1 LTAQYNTN
9 KEVKM
14 TKVLVIE
21 LSQEQQQELE
31 QVRDKAPKAYMR
43 ERAAALLKIAEGRT
57 GRQVALKGLLK
68 ARQPD
73 TIYRWVAR
81 YRAEGVG
88 GLSNRPGRGRKPAFF
103 PRYLEQQ
110 EVRLALLHLI
120 RREPSQLG
128 YQRSRW
134 SLAMLLQEC
143 DWLQLESEAGLSQLL
158 KRLKIRF
165 KQAREYVHS
174 PDPDYWDKLS
184 LIELARLRAYY
195 EPERFVLLYLD
206 ELSYYRWPSLAPA
219 YEALGSTQPLAAH
232 EPGPNTA
239 GRIVATLEALTGQVC
254 YQLRSRIRAGQLSA
268 FYAHLSRQYPQAET
282 IYVVQDN
289 WPVHFHP
296 DVLARLQPQQWP
308 YPFSVPPHWST
319 EPSTRAVQDELPI
332 QLLCLPTYASWC
344 NPIEKLWRWLKQ
356 DILHLHRL
364 SSDWDQ
370 LKLKL
375 AAFLDQFQLG
385 SPQLLRYVGLLP
397 D

>member
-1 LTAQYNTN
+1 
-9 KEVKM
+9 M

-21 LSQEQQQELE
+21 LSQEQQQKLE
-31 QVRDKAPKAYMR
+31 QVRDKAAKAYMR
-43 ERAAALLKIAEGRT
+43 ERAAALLKIAEGQT

-68 ARQPD
+68 SRKPD

-81 YRAEGVG
+81 YRAEGVQ
-88 GLSNRPGRGRKPAFF
+88 GLGNRPGRGRKPAFF

-120 RREPSQLG
+120 RREPRQLG

-134 SLAMLLQEC
+134 SLGLLLQAC
-143 DWLQLESEAGLSQLL
+143 DWLELNSLGGLSQLL
-158 KRLKIRF
+158 KRLKICF

-174 PDPDYWDKLS
+174 PDPDYQAKLS
-184 LIELARLRAYY
+184 LIELARLRAFY

-206 ELSYYRWPSLAPA
+206 ELTFYRWPSLAPA
-219 YEALGSTQPLAAH
+219 YEALGPSQPLAAH
-232 EPGPNTA
+232 GPVANTA
-239 GRIVATLEALTGQVC
+239 GRIVATLDALTGQVC
-254 YQLRSRIRAGQLSA
+254 YQLGSRIRCGQLSA

-296 DVLARLQPQQWP
+296 DVLARLQPQNWP

-319 EPSTRAVQDELPI
+319 QPSARAIHQQLPI
-332 QLLCLPTYASWC
+332 QILCLPTYASWC

-364 SSDWDQ
+364 WAHWDQ
-370 LKLKL
+370 LKQKL

-385 SPQLLRYVGLLP
+385 SRPLLHYVGLLP
-397 D
+397 H